1 MIQIGVDDFIVQV
14 LQSSQSLEQIQA
26 NLTRDVPAALLA
38 GVESLIEQGANT
50 IMVHN
55 IPPLGCYPVFIETLK
70 HFNKTGP
77 IDSDGCIT
85 DVNVVIQ
92 ATNAQFVADLEIIR
106 TKIPTNTSIIVADL
120 YSIVNTII
128 RNGSQFG
135 FTETTRACCGI
146 GEGPT
151 NVDPLI
157 LCGTSGL
164 VNGKLITANNVCAH
178 PNEYVN
184 WDGIH
189 LTEAVN
195 RIIVKKFLAGQY
207 LQPFYNLSSVCNL
220 SFAHF

>member
-1 MIQIGVDDFIVQV
+1 LVIGWVCIW
-14 LQSSQSLEQIQA
+14 LQ
-26 NLTRDVPAALLA
+26 
-38 GVESLIEQGANT
+38 SLIEQGANT

-135 FTETTRACCGI
+135 MN
-146 GEGPT
+146 PKS
-151 NVDPLI
+151 LI
-157 LCGTSGL
+157 LS
-164 VNGKLITANNVCAH
+164 N
-178 PNEYVN
+178 
-184 WDGIH
+184 
-189 LTEAVN
+189 
-195 RIIVKKFLAGQY
+195 
-207 LQPFYNLSSVCNL
+207 
-220 SFAHF
+220 